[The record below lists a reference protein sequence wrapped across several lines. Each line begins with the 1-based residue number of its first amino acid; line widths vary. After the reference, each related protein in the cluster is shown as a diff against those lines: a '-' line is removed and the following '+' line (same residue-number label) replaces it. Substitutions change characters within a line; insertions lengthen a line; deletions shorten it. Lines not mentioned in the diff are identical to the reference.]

1 VNWRAPKYT
10 GPERRKTQRWRPQP
24 LRVLVFLLAIVGI
37 GYTVGVLSVVNQ
49 EATLVL
55 EAGRTLGELRPPF
68 AYTQVDIP
76 RSDGARQFA
85 WIVRLPDRADTAV
98 WLLYLHGN
106 ASTIASSVNIA
117 HYREFRRLGLNT
129 LAPEYRGFAG
139 LDGTPTETALNFDA
153 RAAYAYLRNVQH
165 VAADRIVLFGWSLGS
180 AVALD
185 LALTVENAGLILEGA
200 PASQAGLSQRRY
212 PLFPIHLFMRNLF
225 DSRSKI
231 DRIHSPMLFL
241 HGSDDEVVPIAE
253 GRQLFD
259 AARGD
264 KRFVEIRGGGHMNLA
279 DTDPRTFSNA
289 IRQFLDAHALAASL
303 THAKTGT

>member
-1 VNWRAPKYT
+1 VTWRTPKYT
-10 GPERRKTQRWRPQP
+10 GPERRTRPRWRPRP
-24 LRVLVFLLAIVGI
+24 LRVLFFLLVLVAI
-37 GYTVGVLSVVNQ
+37 GYTVGVLSLVNQ
-49 EATLVL
+49 ETTLVL

-68 AYTQVDIP
+68 PYTQIDIP
-76 RSDGARQFA
+76 RKDGARQFA
-85 WIVRLPDRADTAV
+85 WIVQAPDRADAAV

-117 HYREFRRLGLNT
+117 HYREFRQLGLNT

-139 LDGTPTETALNFDA
+139 LDGTPTENSLNLDA
-153 RAAYAYLRNVQH
+153 RAAYDYLRAVQH
-165 VAADRIVLFGWSLGS
+165 VAPDRIVFFGWSLGS
-180 AVALD
+180 AVAID
-185 LALTVENAGLILEGA
+185 LALNVEDAGLILEGA

-212 PLFPIHLFMRNLF
+212 PLFPVHLLMRNLF

-231 DRIHSPMLFL
+231 DRIQSPMLFL

-264 KRFVEIRGGGHMNLA
+264 KRFVEIHGGGHVNLA
-279 DTDPRTFSNA
+279 DVDPKTFSGA
-289 IRQFLDAHALAASL
+289 IRQFLDAHARGAFS
-303 THAKTGT
+303 HAKTGT